1 VCIYP
6 SKGSALAQ
14 VHPHN
19 TYQTNKDY
27 LAA

>member
-1 VCIYP
+1 VCINP
-6 SKGSALAQ
+6 SKGSTLAQ